1 MAFRCKAQTLQV
13 VDTEYSADAVEWC
26 PVEGWH
32 NILACGTY
40 QLKKPESEP
49 GQSRSEGS
57 ETPVRLGR
65 LYLYSFEDQM
75 FTPLTEIQRL
85 EMVAILDLKWCHIP
99 IAGRPVLGIAN
110 AQGVVK
116 LAHLMGS
123 E

>member
-1 MAFRCKAQTLQV
+1 MAFKCKVQTLQV

-40 QLKKPESEP
+40 QLKKPESE
-49 GQSRSEGS
+49 SRREDSEP
-57 ETPVRLGR
+57 PVRLGR

-85 EMVAILDLKWCHIP
+85 ETVAILDLKWLDECFSILF
-99 IAGRPVLGIAN
+99 ACFYYSRN
-110 AQGVVK
+110 
-116 LAHLMGS
+116 
-123 E
+123 